1 MTRSTV
7 EDYMKIL
14 SVLEVVVITAIIAI
28 EFYFQFS
35 VHNMPRP
42 ISLILLQRL
51 GLLAMGFGFLLNTH
65 FHIRPSH
72 YALSLLASV
81 FTLLVSLKIISIH
94 MLDPIGIGPK
104 LFGMHMYSWVFII
117 SVIYIIYI
125 AIVMSFSGQYDLH
138 QRTSSEISESS
149 NKVIRIITHIVFAV
163 FILLTIIS
171 IGITHYECSDGSCVA
186 HIDQATQAAPILQ

>member
-7 EDYMKIL
+7 LDYMKIL
-14 SVLEVVVITAIIAI
+14 SVIEVIIITVIIII

-35 VHNMPRP
+35 VYNMPRP

-72 YALSLLASV
+72 YALSLLTSV

-104 LFGMHMYSWVFII
+104 IFGMHIYSWIFVVSI
-117 SVIYIIYI
+117 IYIIYT
-125 AIVMSFSGQYDLH
+125 AIIMSFSGQYDLH
-138 QRTSSEISESS
+138 QRTSREVSESS
-149 NKVIRIITHIVFAV
+149 NKIIRIITHIVFV
-163 FILLTIIS
+163 IFVISTIIS
-171 IGITHYECSDGSCVA
+171 IGIAYYQCGFSYCTAQYTNQV
-186 HIDQATQAAPILQ
+186 TQSAPIL